1 VPILQNVRSRY
12 PLHNSSHQATKTDE
26 NRVME
31 ASRLPWMQVGS
42 LLIRDSVITGE
53 QLDEALA
60 EKESTGRRVG
70 DILVERGWAKTDDL
84 ARALA
89 EQWNLEFVDILTT
102 EIQPEAVKLLS
113 EAIVRRYRALPIRY
127 ESESLV
133 LVAISDPTDILGLDN
148 VKLSLGVNLKFC
160 LADPTDLERSI
171 EQIFSQRPALHVV
184 DDTLEVEEESEE
196 RFDVTQAAEESSPA
210 ISLVNQMLAQAIKDR
225 ASDVHFEPQERHMVV
240 RVRVDGV
247 TRELATVPKTMQQ
260 ATISR
265 LKVMAHLDIA
275 ERSLPQ
281 DGRSAVKL
289 NGESI
294 DLRVAVLPTTYGE
307 KVVVRILQ
315 RSSTH
320 VSLSDLGMSDQA
332 RASFVHAVEQPFGCI
347 IAAGPTG
354 AGKTTTLYAALD
366 RLNSPERVITTIED
380 PVEYELAGVSQ
391 IQVNNKRGLTFA
403 RGLRTILRADPDAL
417 LVGEIRDTETAEI
430 AVQAAMTGHLVLTT
444 VHAQTAAAAF
454 ARLQDMGVA
463 PYMLANSIN
472 CVISQRLVRV
482 LCPSCR
488 SAAEATEA
496 ERAELGLDPDTPA
509 QLYHP
514 VGCRNCGNSGYHGRT
529 AIYEVLPVTS
539 EIRKLI
545 GHTTEEIQDEAV
557 KAGMITLEQD
567 GRRIAL
573 AGTTSLEEVRRV
585 AGNSL

>member
-1 VPILQNVRSRY
+1 
-12 PLHNSSHQATKTDE
+12 
-26 NRVME
+26 
-31 ASRLPWMQVGS
+31 MQIGS

-60 EKESTGRRVG
+60 EKDRSGRRVG
-70 DILVERGWAKTDDL
+70 DILAERGWATTADL

-89 EQWNLEFVDILTT
+89 EQWSLEFVDILTT
-102 EIQPEAVKLLS
+102 EIEPEAAKLLS
-113 EAIVRRYRALPIRY
+113 EPIVRRYRALPIRY
-127 ESESLV
+127 LSKNLV

-148 VKLSLGVNLKFC
+148 IKLSLDVNLKFC
-160 LADPTDLERSI
+160 LADPSDLERSI
-171 EQIFSQRPALHVV
+171 DQIFSQRPTLHVV
-184 DDTLEVEEESEE
+184 DETLGQVEEGEE
-196 RFDVTQAAEESSPA
+196 RFDLALASDDASPA
-210 ISLVNQMLAQAIKDR
+210 ISLVNQILAQAIQDR
-225 ASDVHFEPQERHMVV
+225 ASDIHFEPQERQMTV

-247 TRELATVPKTMQQ
+247 MRELAAVPKTMQQ
-260 ATISR
+260 AALSR
-265 LKVMAHLDIA
+265 LKVMAQLDIA

-281 DGRSAVKL
+281 DGRSVVKL
-289 NGESI
+289 DGEPV

-320 VSLSDLGMSDQA
+320 VSLSELGMSEQA
-332 RASFVHAVEQPFGCI
+332 LKNFVHAIEQPFGCI
-347 IAAGPTG
+347 VAAGPTG

-366 RLNSPERVITTIED
+366 QLNSPERSITTIED

-391 IQVNNKRGLTFA
+391 IQVNAKRGLTFA

-454 ARLQDMGVA
+454 ARLQDMGIA
-463 PYMLANSIN
+463 PYMLANALN
-472 CVISQRLVRV
+472 CIVSQRLVRV

-488 SAAEATEA
+488 SATEATED
-496 ERAELGLDPDTPA
+496 ERAELGLDPSTPA
-509 QLYHP
+509 QLYRP
-514 VGCRNCGNSGYHGRT
+514 VGCRACGNTGYHGRT
-529 AIYEVLPVTS
+529 AIYEVLPVSS

-545 GHTTEEIQDEAV
+545 GRTTEEIHDAAV
-557 KAGMITLEQD
+557 EAGMVTLEQD
-567 GRRIAL
+567 GHRIVL
-573 AGTTSLEEVRRV
+573 TGVTSLEEVRRV